1 MSFTDNNTL
10 GELVD
15 ETTLIKDD
23 VTSIRNKLKS
33 QLDELG
39 VDATNI
45 VRINDLVNLINTIE
59 RGYKQIPGATNIFY
73 SDSSEQRTG
82 TSNADVFKKF
92 FTMDFLKRDFPLR
105 LMFDLRE
112 NEPYHKYPTESKIEV
127 VNSGNV
133 IFERIIPAL
142 GTTYVTFGEDF
153 DIKKGDTLNLYMR
166 QVINGG
172 IGYIKNIKVSFDL
185 IDLKTGEA
193 IEA

>member
-1 MSFTDNNTL
+1 MPFTENNIL
-10 GELVD
+10 KELVY

-23 VTSIRNKLKS
+23 VTSTRNKLKE

-39 VDATNI
+39 VDTTNI
-45 VRINDLVNLINTIE
+45 VRINALIDLINTIE

-73 SDSSEQRTG
+73 SDTNEQRTP
-82 TSNADVFKKF
+82 TSNTDVFKKY

-112 NEPYHKYPTESKIEV
+112 NEPYHNYPTESKIEV

-133 IFERIIPAL
+133 IFERILPAL
-142 GTTYVTFGEDF
+142 GTTYVTFGEDL

-166 QVINGG
+166 QVKSGG
-172 IGYIKNIKVSFDL
+172 IGYIKNIKVAFDL
-185 IDLKTGEA
+185 IDLKTGEV
-193 IEA
+193 IEI